1 MKSDRTG
8 EEARRR
14 KIRTATPSTVRKVNR
29 SILLHVIRTHQPVS
43 RADISEKTGIF
54 RSNVSE
60 IVDELIEEGLIN
72 ERRAQ
77 PSGRGRVPIHLSL
90 NDDGLHV
97 IGVNFR
103 FDHTTVAWAGLTGR
117 IRKELRFETP
127 ATPEEFVNRLAAAV
141 GEMQS
146 AAGANGPIRFH
157 ECAISAPG
165 LIEADGGSVVWIP
178 SLPAFSGFPLAR
190 RVQDTLGIP
199 VAVDNDCNLAAL
211 AEMWFSDDQAGG
223 LNNFVFLEIG
233 EIGVGAGIV
242 LNRTLYQGHDSTFA
256 AEFGHMV
263 VDRTGPRCRCGRQG
277 CWETMVCERAT
288 WRRYS
293 EAPFETG
300 STDSLIEAARSGSA
314 DAVSAL
320 EQTADF
326 LSLGI
331 SNIVFGL
338 NPEVVIVAGKITS
351 AWDLISE
358 RIHTAH
364 GSSKIQMHVRPAR
377 LPVTEMFLHGSILR
391 ALSTVFEKPK
401 LGW

>member
-1 MKSDRTG
+1 MALDRHA
-8 EEARRR
+8 EEGRKR

-72 ERRAQ
+72 ERRAR

-90 NDDGLHV
+90 NDDGLYV
-97 IGVNFR
+97 IGVSMR
-103 FDHTTVAWAGLTGR
+103 SGQTSVAWAGLTGK
-117 IRKELRFETP
+117 IRRELHFVTP
-127 ATPEEFVNRLAAAV
+127 STPEEFVNQLAAAV
-141 GEMQS
+141 GEMQPS
-146 AAGANGPIRFH
+146 DAAYSPVAFR
-157 ECAISAPG
+157 ECAISVPG
-165 LIEADGGSVVWIP
+165 LIRADQGSVVWIP
-178 SLPAFSGFPLAR
+178 SRPAFSGFPLAR
-190 RVQDTLGIP
+190 RVQDVLGMP

-211 AEMWFSDDQAGG
+211 AEMWFSDDQVGG

-242 LNRTLYQGHDSTFA
+242 LNRSLYQGHDSTFA

-263 VDRTGPRCRCGRQG
+263 VDPAGPQCECGRRG
-277 CWETMVCERAT
+277 CWETLVCDRAS

-293 EAPFETG
+293 QEPFGEG
-300 STDSLIEAARSGSA
+300 SADTLVQAARSGSVEA
-314 DAVSAL
+314 IRAL
-320 EQTADF
+320 EQTADY

-331 SNIVFGL
+331 SNIVFAL
-338 NPEVVIVAGKITS
+338 NPELVIVAGKIAS
-351 AWDLISE
+351 AWDLIGE
-358 RIHTAH
+358 RVQSAH
-364 GSSKIQMHVRPAR
+364 GSSKIRMHVRPAR